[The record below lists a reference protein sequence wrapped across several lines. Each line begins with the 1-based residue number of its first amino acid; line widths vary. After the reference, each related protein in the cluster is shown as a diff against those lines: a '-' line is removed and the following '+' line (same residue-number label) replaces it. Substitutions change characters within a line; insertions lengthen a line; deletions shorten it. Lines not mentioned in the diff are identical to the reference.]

1 MYFKNY
7 KMGNKINIAIRI
19 LIISICLVYLISA
32 FPGYKPLP
40 QLTSKADA
48 ALLNGIGIHSVPMDR
63 YLIVS
68 FKDANVIYEL
78 SSECSGLV
86 LYSMFIIGIF
96 IVPYFS
102 FKHRII
108 ALAFLPILF
117 FGNILRVMFGILV
130 GYQFTTEA
138 SQFFHD
144 TFGQILIFFW
154 VLICFIIW
162 LKITKNF
169 PKEKKL
175 EVVI

>member
-1 MYFKNY
+1 MYFKNN

-19 LIISICLVYLISA
+19 LIISGCIVYLISA
-32 FPGYKPLP
+32 FPGYEPLP
-40 QLTSKADA
+40 QITSKADA
-48 ALLNGIGIHSVPMDR
+48 ILLNGMGIDSTPLGR

-68 FKDANVIYEL
+68 FKDSNVIYEL

-96 IVPYFS
+96 LVPYFS
-102 FKHRII
+102 FKHRAI
-108 ALAFLPILF
+108 ALAFLPVLF
-117 FGNILRVMFGILV
+117 FGNILRVMFGIIV
-130 GYQFTTEA
+130 GYHFTIEA
-138 SQFFHD
+138 SEFFHD

-154 VLICFIIW
+154 VLVCFVIW

-169 PKEKKL
+169 PKEKL